1 MPLKTIT
8 DKEGLYFLTSTVV
21 DWVDVFTRPVYR
33 YIIIDSLKYC
43 INEKGLE
50 LYSWVIMS
58 NHIHL
63 VAASKKGFDL
73 SDTMRDFKKH
83 TSKQIIAAILS
94 EIESKKEWMM
104 NRFEYAG
111 KNDNKIK
118 YYKFWQDGNE
128 AKPIYNFEFLKQK
141 IDYIH
146 NNPVKAEI
154 VEYPEQYKFSS
165 VIDYAGGKGLLSLN
179 LLW

>member
-33 YIIIDSLKYC
+33 YIIIDSLKYW

-50 LYSWVIMS
+50 LYAWVIMS

-83 TSKQIIAAILS
+83 TSKQITAAILS
-94 EIESKKEWMM
+94 ENESRKEWMM

-128 AKPIYNFEFLKQK
+128 AKPINNFEFLKQK

-165 VIDYAGGKGLLSLN
+165 AIDYAGGKGLLN
-179 LLW
+179 ILLAW

>member
-1 MPLKTIT
+1 MPIKTIT
-8 DKEGLYFLTSTVV
+8 DKDGIYFLTSTVV

-33 YIIIDSLKYC
+33 HILLDSLRYC
-43 INEKGLE
+43 ITEKGLE
-50 LYSWVIMS
+50 LYAWVIMS

-63 VAASKKGFDL
+63 VAASKPGFDL
-73 SDTMRDFKKH
+73 SDTMRDFKKY
-83 TSKQIIAAILS
+83 TSKQITAAILT
-94 EIESKKEWMM
+94 ENESRKEWML

-111 KNDNKIK
+111 KNNQKIK

-128 AKPIYNFEFLKQK
+128 AKPIFNFEFLKQK

-154 VEYPEQYKFSS
+154 VEYAEQYKFSS
-165 VIDYAGGKGLLSLN
+165 AIDYAGGKGLLNTILA
-179 LLW
+179 W

>member
-8 DKEGLYFLTSTVV
+8 DKEGIYFLTSTVV

-33 YIIIDSLKYC
+33 YIIIDSLQHC

-50 LYSWVIMS
+50 LYAWVIMS

-63 VAASKKGFDL
+63 VAASKHGFDL
-73 SDTMRDFKKH
+73 SDTMRDFKKF
-83 TSKQIIAAILS
+83 TSKQITSAILT
-94 EIESKKEWMM
+94 ENESRKEWMI

-111 KNDNKIK
+111 RNDNKIK
-118 YYKFWQDGNE
+118 NYKFWQDGNE

-154 VEYPEQYKFSS
+154 VEYAEQYKFSS
-165 VIDYAGGKGLLSLN
+165 AIDYAGGNGLLKV
-179 LLW
+179 LLAW

>member
-165 VIDYAGGKGLLSLN
+165 VIDYAGGKGLLN
-179 LLW
+179 ILLAW

>member
-1 MPLKTIT
+1 
-8 DKEGLYFLTSTVV
+8 
-21 DWVDVFTRPVYR
+21 
-33 YIIIDSLKYC
+33 
-43 INEKGLE
+43 
-50 LYSWVIMS
+50 
-58 NHIHL
+58 
-63 VAASKKGFDL
+63 
-73 SDTMRDFKKH
+73 MRDFKKH
-83 TSKQIIAAILS
+83 TSKQITAAILS
-94 EIESKKEWMM
+94 ENESRKEWMM

-128 AKPIYNFEFLKQK
+128 AKPINNFEFLKQK

-165 VIDYAGGKGLLSLN
+165 AIDYAGGKGLLN
-179 LLW
+179 ILLAW

>member
-8 DKEGLYFLTSTVV
+8 DKDGVYFLTSTVV
-21 DWVDVFTRPVYR
+21 DWVDVFTRPIYR
-33 YIIIDSLKYC
+33 YIIIDSLKHC

-50 LYSWVIMS
+50 LYAWVIMS

-63 VAASKKGFDL
+63 VAASKAGFNL
-73 SDTMRDFKKH
+73 SDTMRDFKKY
-83 TSKQIIAAILS
+83 TSKQITAAILT
-94 EIESKKEWMM
+94 ENESRKEWMM

-165 VIDYAGGKGLLSLN
+165 SVDYAGGKGLLN
-179 LLW
+179 ILLAW